1 MFYNND
7 WKSCYD
13 ELISWYPTFYRDVR
27 EMKAILQ
34 AHGSLADK
42 MQANIEQVVN
52 NAFVTT
58 ADESTIAMWEK
69 ALGIEYE
76 TVLTL
81 EQRKSVVISHIC
93 GHGHIGE
100 PEIREVIAQYSK
112 DPVTVAFDDGVIT
125 VTISGEIFDTNNL
138 YKTLISRIPA
148 HLALIL
154 NIIYGYATATSYYA
168 TAPVSISIV
177 DGATAYLY

>member
-7 WKSCYD
+7 WKSCY
-13 ELISWYPTFYRDVR
+13 EEITSWYPAFYRDVK

-42 MQANIEQVVN
+42 MQDNIERVIN
-52 NAFVTT
+52 SAFVST
-58 ADESTIAMWEK
+58 ADDATITIWEK

-76 TVLTL
+76 TTLTL

-112 DPVTVAFDDGVIT
+112 DPVTVAFANGVIT
-125 VTISGEIFDTNNL
+125 VTISGEIFDTANL
-138 YKTLISRIPA
+138 YKTLLSRIPA
-148 HLALIL
+148 HLALVL
-154 NIIYGYATATSYYA
+154 NIIYGFAKSVSYYA
-168 TAPVSISIV
+168 TAPVSMSIV
-177 DGATAYLY
+177 DGATAHLY